1 MKMTSAQLRSRAL
14 RHGGTAVIDGKVFNS
29 ERAKVTP
36 PPITAAPPPPVSL
49 SSPPAAVAPP
59 PIAPPADTFTRTE
72 VELLLAEQAKN
83 FERRIADVLAE
94 TEYEDLAASFTPKY
108 DADGRILTVDVR
120 YPPPQ

>member
-1 MKMTSAQLRSRAL
+1 MKMTSDQLRSMAL

-29 ERAKVTP
+29 ERAKVVP
-36 PPITAAPPPPVSL
+36 PPITAAPPPPVL
-49 SSPPAAVAPP
+49 PSSPPAAVAPP
-59 PIAPPADTFTRTE
+59 PIAPQADTFTRTE

-120 YPPPQ
+120 YHPLQ

>member
-1 MKMTSAQLRSRAL
+1 MKMTSDQLRSMAL

-59 PIAPPADTFTRTE
+59 PIAPQADTFTRTE

-120 YPPPQ
+120 YHPLQ